1 MRQTV
6 NEVTLRPLTPT
17 DGDALWETFEP
28 EVYVHMLTKVERKEQ
43 LQGWLN
49 YAIDRM
55 ETEKDVLVFAVID
68 ERAKKVIGTT
78 RLYDIDL
85 KHKAAE
91 IGATIYAKPYQRT
104 HVNTTCKFLL
114 LQHAFEELGLI
125 RVQIRTD
132 AENEASQR
140 AIERIGFVK
149 EGFLRNEKI
158 RSTGKP
164 RDTYLYS
171 MIDSEWPEAKKRLLE
186 KMNKYT

>member
-28 EVYVHMLTKVERKEQ
+28 EVYAHMLTKVERKEQ

-104 HVNTTCKFLL
+104 HVNTTCKYLL
-114 LQHAFEELGLI
+114 LQYAFEELGLM

>member
-1 MRQTV
+1 MQKTL
-6 NEVTLRPLTPT
+6 NGVTLRPLTKK
-17 DGDALWETFEP
+17 DVDALWETFEP

-104 HVNTTCKFLL
+104 HVNTTCKYLFL
-114 LQHAFEELGLI
+114 QYAFEELGLI